1 MAPSNLAHIF
11 IPTLDKVFTG
21 DAFRKGSG
29 NGVAAIEF
37 DVVVSEAHDAE
48 VEVTEHP
55 VEQGAD
61 ITDHARV
68 KAVTLTIE
76 GIVSNT
82 PLADSLR
89 LENGQPKEFPWQ
101 APGRAQDIYLQLR
114 DLKDARQLVTVAT
127 QRGTYTNMV
136 ITRLNVPV
144 TPQTGEALRFTITF
158 KQVRLVKTET
168 AKIKVTETPQH
179 VSLGKQAPT
188 VTEEP
193 RAKSAA
199 ASMEDI
205 GRKFLGFKPAVPA
218 P

>member
-1 MAPSNLAHIF
+1 VPLSDLAHIF
-11 IPTLDKVFTG
+11 FPRLDKV
-21 DAFRKGSG
+21 
-29 NGVAAIEF
+29 NAIEF

-55 VEQGAD
+55 VEQGAN

-68 KAVTLTIE
+68 KAEAVTLDAL
-76 GIVSNT
+76 VSNT

-136 ITRLNVPV
+136 ITRLSVPV
-144 TPQTGEALRFTITF
+144 TVETGEALRFTITL
-158 KQVRLVKTET
+158 KQVRLVSTSTVKTQM
-168 AKIKVTETPQH
+168 PQKQK
-179 VSLGKQAPT
+179 LGKQAATP
-188 VTEEP
+188 TEEP
-193 RAKSAA
+193 RAKSLAA
-199 ASMEDI
+199 QLEDFT
-205 GRKFLGFKPAVPA
+205 RAKFGLAPATPA